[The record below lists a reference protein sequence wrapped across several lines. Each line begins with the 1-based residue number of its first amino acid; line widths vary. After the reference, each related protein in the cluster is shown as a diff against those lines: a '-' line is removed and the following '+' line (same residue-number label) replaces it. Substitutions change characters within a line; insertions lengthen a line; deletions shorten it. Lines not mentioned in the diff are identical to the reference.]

1 MGWFV
6 RILIHGVL
14 FHGAF
19 STLRPVI
26 SYRALELGMG
36 PVWLGVFTTALAL
49 VPLIVAI
56 PIGRWVDLHDERPA
70 YLAGSAF
77 LTASAFGLAYARGP
91 ATIIACSIAAG
102 IGIILAMVAAQAIVA
117 NRSPRHTF
125 DTRFGYFSL
134 AGSAGQLLGPLLL
147 AGLAATE
154 PASLTTLAFT
164 GCGIAAAGSLLALLG
179 MPRTPHAPRSATTRP
194 APPQRSIDV
203 LRTPGITP
211 AILASLAVLA
221 SIDMITVYLPALGEE
236 RGLSAT
242 AVSLLLALRA
252 ASSVISRL
260 FLGAAVAR
268 KGRHTVLIAS
278 IALSAAAVTLLT
290 VPLPLWALALAMTA
304 AGLGL
309 GIGQPLTMAW
319 VADAAAPTSR
329 ASAMAL
335 RMTGNHLGQATLPLL
350 AGTLAAGLGVAAV
363 FATFGGLLTATTL
376 TLRRSRPGRR
386 PPGR

>member
-6 RILIHGVL
+6 RIIIHGIL

-19 STLRPVI
+19 TTLRPAI
-26 SYRALELGMG
+26 SYRALELGLG
-36 PVWLGVFTTALAL
+36 PIWLGVFTTALAII
-49 VPLIVAI
+49 PLLVAI

-77 LTASAFGLAYARGP
+77 LTASAFGLAYAHTP
-91 ATIIACSIAAG
+91 LTITICSIGAG

-125 DTRFGYFSL
+125 DTRFGYFAL

-147 AGLAATE
+147 AALAATQ
-154 PASLTTLAFT
+154 PPTLTTPAFIGT
-164 GCGIAAAGSLLALLG
+164 GIAAAGSLIALIG
-179 MPRTPHAPRSATTRP
+179 MPRTPHRPRPTATTR
-194 APPQRSIDV
+194 PQRSIDV

-211 AILASLAVLA
+211 AILASLIVLA
-221 SIDMITVYLPALGEE
+221 TIDMITVYLPALGEE
-236 RGLSAT
+236 RTITAT
-242 AVSLLLALRA
+242 TISLLLALRA
-252 ASSVISRL
+252 AASVISRL

-268 KGRHTVLIAS
+268 KGRHTVLITSLAFS
-278 IALSAAAVTLLT
+278 AIAITLIAA
-290 VPLPLWALALAMTA
+290 PLPLWALTIAMAA

-329 ASAMAL
+329 GSAMAL
-335 RMTGNHLGQATLPLL
+335 RMTGNNLGQATLPLL
-350 AGTLAAGLGVAAV
+350 AGTLAAGLGIAAI
-363 FATFGGLLTATTL
+363 FATFGAALAATTL
-376 TLRRSRPGRR
+376 TLRRTRPR
-386 PPGR
+386 